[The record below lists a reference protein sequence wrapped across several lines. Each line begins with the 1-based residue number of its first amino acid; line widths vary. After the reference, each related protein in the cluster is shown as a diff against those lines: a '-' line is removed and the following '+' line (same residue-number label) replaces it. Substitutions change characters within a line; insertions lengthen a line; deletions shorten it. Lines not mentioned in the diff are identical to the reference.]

1 MKTLSRQQFIKLSS
15 LALGSAI
22 ILPRSLSDFSD
33 QQSSYIIAKTENGK
47 LRGIRNRG
55 VNIFKGIPYAGKVSG
70 DRRFMRPAP
79 VEPWKGVRDAL
90 RLGNPAIQAAG
101 QTYGIDEPGYSED
114 CLFLNV
120 WTPANDNRKRPVMFY
135 NHGGGFSTGSGGSA
149 AQDGENLSRYFD
161 VVVVETN
168 HRLNI
173 FGYLYLGAVAG
184 EEYMTSGNNGMLD
197 ILDGLKW
204 VNRNIVEFGGDPDN
218 VMIFGESGGGAKTS
232 CLYAMPDAAPYFNK
246 ASIES
251 GPGIR
256 MTELESAVATTEL
269 LFRELNI
276 PLNDWRRIID
286 LPADLLFGMVARLP
300 EAAAGIRQRTPSSV
314 LRGIGSAGIG
324 GFSPIV
330 DGIVL
335 PSHPFDP
342 VAPEISREKPLI
354 VGWNEDEY
362 VFFLMNGSDL
372 SAFTLNFE
380 ELHKKLEPRFG
391 ENTFRIIETYRK
403 SRPDSSAG
411 KIFIEIMSVT
421 MMGLGSIEIAQ
432 KKASQNSAPAYLYN
446 FGYKSEVKI
455 RNTDFPIGT
464 PHAMDI
470 FFKFNNVRKDGPKNS
485 GGMAGSRP
493 ESFKAS
499 VNFAELWTTFAHTG
513 KPGAKGQPEWPAY
526 ETGRRPTYRIDS
538 ECTASYDRNSA
549 ERELWTSLGYIH

>member
-1 MKTLSRQQFIKLSS
+1 M
-15 LALGSAI
+15 
-22 ILPRSLSDFSD
+22 D
-33 QQSSYIIAKTENGK
+33 
-47 LRGIRNRG
+47 
-55 VNIFKGIPYAGKVSG
+55 
-70 DRRFMRPAP
+70 
-79 VEPWKGVRDAL
+79 
-90 RLGNPAIQAAG
+90 
-101 QTYGIDEPGYSED
+101 
-114 CLFLNV
+114 
-120 WTPANDNRKRPVMFY
+120 
-135 NHGGGFSTGSGGSA
+135 
-149 AQDGENLSRYFD
+149 
-161 VVVVETN
+161 
-168 HRLNI
+168 
-173 FGYLYLGAVAG
+173 
-184 EEYMTSGNNGMLD
+184 
-197 ILDGLKW
+197 
-204 VNRNIVEFGGDPDN
+204 
-218 VMIFGESGGGAKTS
+218 
-232 CLYAMPDAAPYFNK
+232 
-246 ASIES
+246 
-251 GPGIR
+251 
-256 MTELESAVATTEL
+256 
-269 LFRELNI
+269 
-276 PLNDWRRIID
+276 
-286 LPADLLFGMVARLP
+286 
-300 EAAAGIRQRTPSSV
+300 
-314 LRGIGSAGIG
+314 
-324 GFSPIV
+324 
-330 DGIVL
+330 
-335 PSHPFDP
+335 
-342 VAPEISREKPLI
+342 
-354 VGWNEDEY
+354 EDEY

-526 ETGRRPTYRIDS
+526 ETGRRPTYRIDY